1 MYSGLGLTHRKLPLK
16 LGNYDPGNRRG
27 GPWRITHEGQSVRQ
41 MKTVVCDVPSRQSKN
56 DIEGNKFT
64 IQKEILRIQ
73 SQTKDSRGEKKKK
86 KVKGLE

>member
-27 GPWRITHEGQSVRQ
+27 GPWRITHEEQSVRQ

-73 SQTKDSRGEKKKK
+73 SQTKDSRGKKKK